1 MKIKFI
7 AVLLLLAA
15 GFALFQSY
23 TQILL
28 PTDEKHLLEYYD
40 NLRLQESKK
49 IYDDFFDQADNAAW
63 VLWTDNGVIHYQS
76 SVYRVSSPEKMTF
89 SEDTFLY
96 VADGYKARLYGD
108 PWVIGA
114 EENVLL
120 IPAGTSNY
128 INVGKEFD
136 TEITVEEAR
145 QSVFFFTK
153 KEVEDNLDRLL
164 ISKTDRA
171 FLKELLSYT
180 K

>member
-1 MKIKFI
+1 MKRK
-7 AVLLLLAA
+7 
-15 GFALFQSY
+15 Y
-23 TQILL
+23 ILL
-28 PTDEKHLLEYYD
+28 IIVALLVMAAVMPFIVPVKDKPLLEYYNTLD
-40 NLRLQESKK
+40 LDRSKAL
-49 IYDDFFDQADNAAW
+49 YDSFFDQADNAAW

-76 SVYRVSSPEKMTF
+76 SVYRVSSPDKMTF

-153 KEVEDNLDRLL
+153 KEVEENLDRLL
-164 ISKTDRA
+164 ISKTDEA
-171 FLKELLSYT
+171 FCEELLSYIN
-180 K
+180 